1 MVLKRRR
8 KGLAVLLVFCLLFTS
23 FFGVGVDDAEAI
35 VLADDVIYVIAAA
48 LIACGYICF
57 NTDSV
62 AASAYALWNNASHNL
77 KQALILATVTGKI
90 ALGSLWEEVNNFVE
104 NSHTVG
110 EIEYYEKVL
119 ESSYTHYSDDTGQW
133 TTNSEEII
141 VNLIRTDE
149 ATIIINQ
156 PEGRRYNTRDI
167 IVENTN
173 SVDSDDWF
181 KLMQYKTAG
190 NTDNVL
196 HIANSPVNYDG
207 SPFKQAV
214 AIKLVFDGIYYKVWD
229 ITNDRLLTTRY
240 CDFDIYKIRFRWKP
254 AEINR
259 FESMTLEFEGTMGAS
274 NTLQSE
280 IDYGYSQPQYNTLE
294 LVENIPIVQDWS
306 VPADVVDVVSTG
318 ISYSSADGVIPGEA
332 TGSIV
337 SSINN
342 VISTVS
348 SLPAT
353 IASSIAAYFVPTMT
367 WADVWGPI
375 QAKMND
381 KFPTP
386 LQPYFVNLFI
396 DGSPPKWYI
405 KNFINDKQELLIDWA
420 DYDNLVGNIKS
431 WCGAIMMILTCVFII
446 RTFRPQQTVD

>member
-8 KGLAVLLVFCLLFTS
+8 KGLAVLLAFCLLFTS

-48 LIACGYICF
+48 LVACGYICF

-62 AASAYALWNNASHNL
+62 VASAYSLWNSATHNL

-104 NSHTVG
+104 NSYTVG

-141 VNLIRTDE
+141 VNMIRTDE

-156 PEGRRYNTRDI
+156 PEGRHYTTRDI
-167 IVENTN
+167 IVEYTN
-173 SVDSDDWF
+173 SVDSDDWL

-190 NTDNVL
+190 TTSNVL
-196 HIANSPVNYDG
+196 HINNNSVIYDG
-207 SPFKQAV
+207 SYFKQAV
-214 AIKLVFDGIYYKVWD
+214 AIKLVFDGIYYYIWD
-229 ITNDRLLTTRY
+229 ITNDRLLSTRY
-240 CDFDIYKIRFRWKP
+240 ANFDIYKIRFRWKP
-254 AEINR
+254 AEIHR

-274 NTLQSE
+274 NTLQSG

-318 ISYSSADGVIPGEA
+318 ISYSSADGVIPGEG

-375 QAKMND
+375 QTEFEG
-381 KFPTP
+381 KFALATP
-386 LQPYFVNLFI
+386 NFIVLLQ
-396 DGSPPKWYI
+396 DGIAPKWHVN
-405 KNFINDKQELLIDWA
+405 NFITGQQMVMIDWIE
-420 DYDNLVGNIKS
+420 YDDLIGSVKS
-431 WCGAIMMILTCVFII
+431 WCGAIMMVLTCVYVV
-446 RTFRPQQTVD
+446 RLFRPRQTID